1 MTEQQ
6 RLTWLLALPACAET
20 NRAMQEMTDV
30 LQYNSGEQNKD
41 MTNARKQRDMKDTLT
56 ILTVL
61 AERNPFASNPGFRNI
76 MSGINAHSTVN
87 VDTAKDTGKKILTSM
102 TGQSAT
108 DYTFKRNA
116 QAVTLVATS
125 AIKID
130 NDLVQIDP
138 QLLFQR
144 LILACEGPD
153 ELAAV
158 FRYELCSYPPALF
171 DPSLMMR
178 QPQKPVLADAIWAK
192 LTPDAK
198 TEPPSGAQYV
208 LDGGALLHR
217 VIWPQ
222 GSVTYKE
229 ICLLYCRY
237 VSRKYGTPIIVFDG
251 YEEESTKSMTLQG
264 RANGKVGATVNFTA
278 EMKVAMKKY
287 VFLSNAK
294 NKHQFIEMLATFLRN
309 IDCQTR
315 QAKGD
320 ADVLIVKTAVESA
333 SEKTTILVGDDT
345 DLLVLL
351 LYYTPSNSCDLF
363 FKPEPKA
370 NSTKRRVWNI
380 KKVQTQIGEDICWN
394 ILFIHA
400 ILGCDTTSRVH
411 GFGKGASL
419 KMYIMSLYFREQAQ
433 VFDSASATPEEIATA
448 GHNVLVSLYKGKPGE
463 QLDHL
468 RYTRYCEKLAC
479 RTSQIQPQSLPPTS
493 EAAKNHSLRV
503 YLQVKQ
509 WKDEDGDM
517 AVQDWRW
524 KINEGQVTPVMTDL
538 PAAPESLLRIVRC
551 NCTKDCSSMT
561 CRCRKHNLECSIA
574 CGQCKGSG
582 CTNSAQQ
589 LLDSD
594 DDSDE

>member
-1 MTEQQ
+1 MKGLVFDQNNSMREKSRTAALCLQYMEMIDVLRTFIKAERTGNWELHLKVLALMLPYLAASGHDLYVKCVRLYLQSMNRLETEHPDVYRSFLSVLHVVRRCDRLWAGLSTDLVIEQVSSGLTRSRGMTEQQ

-41 MTNARKQRDMKDTLT
+41 MTNARKQRD

-61 AERNPFASNPGFRNI
+61 AERNPFASNPGLRNI

-125 AIKID
+125 AVKID

-198 TEPPSGAQYV
+198 TEPSSGAQYV

-251 YEEESTKSMTLQG
+251 YEEESTKSMTQQR
-264 RANGKVGATVNFTA
+264 RANGKVGANVNFTA
-278 EMKVAMKKY
+278 EMKVAMKKDL
-287 VFLSNAK
+287 FLSNAK
-294 NKHQFIEMLATFLRN
+294 NKQQFIEMLATFLRN
-309 IDCQTR
+309 IDCQTH

-411 GFGKGASL
+411 GFG
-419 KMYIMSLYFREQAQ
+419 
-433 VFDSASATPEEIATA
+433 
-448 GHNVLVSLYKGKPGE
+448 
-463 QLDHL
+463 
-468 RYTRYCEKLAC
+468 
-479 RTSQIQPQSLPPTS
+479 
-493 EAAKNHSLRV
+493 
-503 YLQVKQ
+503 
-509 WKDEDGDM
+509 
-517 AVQDWRW
+517 
-524 KINEGQVTPVMTDL
+524 
-538 PAAPESLLRIVRC
+538 
-551 NCTKDCSSMT
+551 
-561 CRCRKHNLECSIA
+561 
-574 CGQCKGSG
+574 
-582 CTNSAQQ
+582 
-589 LLDSD
+589 
-594 DDSDE
+594 